1 MRGLFVSVVLLTTS
15 LFVGYFPVAVAQPQ
29 KMSRGETLFRSHCVG
44 CHSIRCNRNGPKLLN
59 LIGRPAGS
67 VEDFGYY
74 SAELQGSGIVWSE
87 DRLSE
92 FLSNPGKLV
101 PGTRMTTVS
110 IKDPS
115 DRRDIIGFIKRQD
128 KSVDLCF

>member
-1 MRGLFVSVVLLTTS
+1 MRGLLTPVALFATS
-15 LFVGYFPVAVAQPQ
+15 LFVGCLPVAFAQPQ
-29 KMSRGETLFRSHCVG
+29 KLSRDEALFRNHCVG
-44 CHSIRCNRNGPKLLN
+44 CHSIRCNRNGPKLLD
-59 LIGRPAGS
+59 LIGRRAGA

-74 SAELQGSGIVWSE
+74 SAELKESGIVWSE
-87 DRLSE
+87 ERLSE

-110 IKDPS
+110 IKDPK